1 MDLTPNREQAIY
13 VASVTPAPAMFAQ
26 ANDPGRDMPDGLE
39 MSDLNFLN
47 PDSKLFNVTHV
58 MSSAGQ
64 VLLGQNKPCVVS
76 ERNRTKTVMIADS
89 GGFQII
95 SGVLKWEDDQTREH
109 VLRWQEDHAD
119 WAMTLDIPTR
129 SANHPK
135 SEFKTFNACLETT
148 LENLDYIQRNRNH
161 DKPVK
166 FLNVLQ
172 GETSQQA
179 NKWFEAVKHY
189 PFEGWAFAGLHR
201 FSFANLCRRII
212 QMADE
217 NLFDGRGWIHVL
229 GTNRPSMAI
238 ALTALQRAI
247 NKHIPAARDLRISYD
262 TSSPFRMAM
271 EWRNAY
277 SQAVFDINRAV
288 LQSARMPDSKDFVG
302 SSKRFPWRSPIGD
315 RITMGDLCVKTENFA
330 TTRWDDLSF
339 LMLVNHNYSSL
350 LLALEQAHRIWDMG
364 AEFARTRLP
373 SELAELGSIIDY
385 VIETGTERAI
395 KDNLKALNWASPK
408 PDADDAS
415 INEEER

>member
-1 MDLTPNREQAIY
+1 
-13 VASVTPAPAMFAQ
+13 
-26 ANDPGRDMPDGLE
+26 
-39 MSDLNFLN
+39 
-47 PDSKLFNVTHV
+47 
-58 MSSAGQ
+58 
-64 VLLGQNKPCVVS
+64 
-76 ERNRTKTVMIADS
+76 MIADS

-95 SGVLKWEDDQTREH
+95 SGILKWQDDQTREQ

-129 SANHPK
+129 SAQHPK

-148 LENLDYIQRNRNH
+148 LDNLDYIQRNRNH

-172 GETSQQA
+172 GETNQQA
-179 NKWFEAVKHY
+179 NKWFEAGKHY

-201 FSFANLCRRII
+201 FSFANLCRRIM
-212 QMADE
+212 QMAEE

-238 ALTALQRAI
+238 AFTALQRAI

-271 EWRNAY
+271 GWRNAY
-277 SQAVFDINRAV
+277 SQAVFDINRAA

-315 RITMGDLCVKTENFA
+315 RITMGDLCINKDNFDAYVWHGAAAVGERLWSPQA
-330 TTRWDDLSF
+330 TTQSVSAMQPR
-339 LMLVNHNYSSL
+339 
-350 LLALEQAHRIWDMG
+350 LARQGGPAACYR
-364 AEFARTRLP
+364 
-373 SELAELGSIIDY
+373 
-385 VIETGTERAI
+385 
-395 KDNLKALNWASPK
+395 
-408 PDADDAS
+408 
-415 INEEER
+415 